1 VILCSE
7 PSKIPLLIRRI
18 PEANMAQETLIGITL
33 LIDGKKYTGADH
45 KEAVFKYAEENGISF
60 EEAMDMHRHH
70 PIGNTMFH
78 TSNGRT
84 VGPEEAYEIFAEK
97 RRRTGS
103 LNMFERQERQP
114 DKKRMY
120 QEIAEY
126 EVNIVMREE
135 KAGRQNPRSTEKM
148 LDDPGRK
155 MAHPEFRQAL
165 LKCLKELG
173 RVPEDKE

>member
-1 VILCSE
+1 
-7 PSKIPLLIRRI
+7 
-18 PEANMAQETLIGITL
+18 MAQETLTGITL
-33 LIDGKKYTGADH
+33 LIDGKKYSGADH
-45 KEAVFKYAEENGISF
+45 MEAIYKYAEENGISF
-60 EEAMDMHRHH
+60 EEAMQMHRHC
-70 PIGNTMFH
+70 PIENTMFH

-103 LNMFERQERQP
+103 LNMLERQERQP

-126 EVNIVMREE
+126 QVNILMREE
-135 KAGRQNPRSTEKM
+135 KAGRLNPHTTETKL
-148 LDDPGRK
+148 LDEYKVG
-155 MAHPEFRQAL
+155 HPELREAL
-165 LKCLKELG
+165 LKRLKELG